1 MTARQKVGELLTKLS
16 QDKIDLKSI
25 SKEDRACLKEWYAL
39 LSTTGRVKPDQI
51 YFAKE
56 PHDRSG

>member
-39 LSTTGRVKPDQI
+39 LFTTVRVKPDRV
-51 YFAKE
+51 YLA
-56 PHDRSG
+56 